1 MVTPSSAARPFQA
14 RSSKFMPRWPRPL
27 ELVLETISCD
37 FSELLVGHL
46 YNLYKSKRARK
57 FALPAPPTMQICE
70 GASFP
75 RRMLGLLSWSYPPTC
90 SANESDPSRRGGPAF
105 HPRSLFPNSV
115 QLLFF
120 RVALSFDTSRYF
132 IFARCFFVCFF
143 HDTLFLAAF
152 KMGVKYV
159 RTSTIFMIAPRCL
172 LLLLHDIY
180 VCTAMLI
187 FRRFT
192 IIYFLPSR
200 FIVCRFTIVIF
211 AESLYRSALHD
222 SLIP

>member
-1 MVTPSSAARPFQA
+1 MISPNFSLGICTIYTNQSALANLLFPHRPPCKFARAPPSRDGCWGCFRGHIGPPARPTKA
-14 RSSKFMPRWPRPL
+14 
-27 ELVLETISCD
+27 T
-37 FSELLVGHL
+37 
-46 YNLYKSKRARK
+46 
-57 FALPAPPTMQICE
+57 PAI
-70 GASFP
+70 
-75 RRMLGLLSWSYPPTC
+75 
-90 SANESDPSRRGGPAF
+90 RGGPAF